1 MKKTVTKRLALLLAA
16 ICFLAALWMTPGFAE
31 GIQAATS
38 KTVYWNPNSV
48 FSGTWKPDDSVKEY
62 YGVISIM
69 GCTSKDQIKNLKSSD
84 KSIASV
90 TAHDGFILVK
100 YGNKSGTVT
109 ISCRVRKV
117 DLSHKF
123 RIRKYTNPFSRFKLA
138 GKGMK
143 KKFDTNVQYT
153 VKEKYYQN
161 ILNLK
166 VKSGW
171 KIQTVVVENG
181 NAKKRTYNVNAATFR
196 KRVNMTSKKGAT
208 ITVTVKNT
216 DKGIVETIKLIK
228 KAS

>member
-1 MKKTVTKRLALLLAA
+1 MKKTVTKRIALLLAA
-16 ICFLAALWMTPGFAE
+16 ICFLAALWMTPGTV
-31 GIQAATS
+31 QAASS
-38 KTVYWNPNSV
+38 KTVYWNPKSL
-48 FSGTWKPDDSVKEY
+48 FAGTWKPDDSVNEY

-69 GCTSKDQIKNLKSSD
+69 GCTSKDQIKDLKSSD

-90 TAHDGFILVK
+90 TAHDGFIMVK

-117 DLSHKF
+117 DLTHKF
-123 RIRKYTNPFSRFKLA
+123 RVRKYTNPFSRFKLA

-143 KKFDTNVQYT
+143 KRFNTNVQYT

-166 VKSGW
+166 VKDGW

-181 NAKKRTYNVNAATFR
+181 KAKKKEYKVNASTFR
-196 KRVNMTSKKGAT
+196 ERVNMTSKKGAT
-208 ITVTVKNT
+208 ITITVKNA
-216 DKGIVETIKLIK
+216 DKGIVETIKHIK